1 MLLKEEKIKEY
12 KNFLP
17 NDIFKTLKD
26 TMMGDNFPWYFN
38 DTVVSKA
45 DAKKKTHFQF
55 TFTFIKD
62 GEEKCWGE
70 WIDIMKPVLK
80 HIKHKKMNRVKA
92 NLLWRDCKITE
103 HSMHVDQEVENGKTA
118 VLYINTCNGYTKF
131 KNGKKIKSE
140 RNKCVEFDSK
150 LKHTGSS
157 CTNKDRRVTLNI
169 NYI

>member
-1 MLLKEEKIKEY
+1 MKIY
-12 KNFLP
+12 RNFLSKVDFKNLEQLIMDYNLP
-17 NDIFKTLKD
+17 WFFNRVTDIGK
-26 TMMGDNFPWYFN
+26 GNYYR
-38 DTVVSKA
+38 
-45 DAKKKTHFQF
+45 QF
-55 TFTFIKD
+55 EHTFILERGILNTTD
-62 GEEKCWGE
+62 R
-70 WIDIMKPVLK
+70 IFNILKPVFNKLNCRE
-80 HIKHKKMNRVKA
+80 INRVKA
-92 NLLWRDCKITE
+92 NLLCRDCKITE

-131 KNGKKIKSE
+131 KNGEKIKSE